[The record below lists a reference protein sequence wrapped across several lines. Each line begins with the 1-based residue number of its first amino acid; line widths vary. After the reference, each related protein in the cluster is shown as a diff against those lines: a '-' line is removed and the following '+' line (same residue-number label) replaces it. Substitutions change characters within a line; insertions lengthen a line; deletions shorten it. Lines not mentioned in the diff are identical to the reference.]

1 MTTYALEILKCVQLG
16 TETTVNTQ
24 ELLVHNSSEGKSAE
38 RLHASLVHS
47 LGVFML
53 ALKLE
58 SEVIREMATLVVTTH
73 EPESVGVPDLETPE
87 VENTLHIM
95 SDWRSP
101 KEQWKSIPRY

>member
-1 MTTYALEILKCVQLG
+1 VQFG

-38 RLHASLVHS
+38 RLHTSLVHS
-47 LGVFML
+47 LGVFVL
-53 ALKLE
+53 ALQLE
-58 SEVIREMATLVVTTH
+58 GKVIGQMATLVVTTH
-73 EPESVGVPDLETPE
+73 EPESVGVPDLESPE

-101 KEQWKSIPRY
+101 EGRRESIPRY